1 MPEDLSKILPDL
13 FGVRTAIL
21 VKVQNIIENS
31 ASYIQGRIKGKERR
45 TEYEVWLSEV
55 IGLARWLT
63 GYLINKPKYK
73 KDYKNSIDNINK
85 IIEKLSKPSFEELD
99 KITNDLFLII
109 YDLGITQIQNEYP
122 DPNTAFVRH
131 IRGGKWGN

>member
-1 MPEDLSKILPDL
+1 MAEDLDKILPDL

-31 ASYIQGRIKGKERR
+31 ATYIEGKIKGKEKKVN
-45 TEYEVWLSEV
+45 YDIWLSEI
-55 IGLARWLT
+55 IGLSRWLF
-63 GYLINKPKYK
+63 GYFINKPKYK
-73 KDYKNSIDNINK
+73 KEYGISIEKSNK
-85 IIEKLSKPSFEELD
+85 IIEEGSNPSFEDLN

-122 DPNTAFVRH
+122 DPNTSFVRH
-131 IRGGKWGN
+131 IRGGKWNQ

>member
-1 MPEDLSKILPDL
+1 MVEDYDKVLPDL

-31 ASYIQGRIKGKERR
+31 ALYIQGKIKGKERR
-45 TEYEVWLSEV
+45 INYEIWLSEV
-55 IGLARWLT
+55 IGLARWLI
-63 GYLINKPKYK
+63 GYLTHKEKYK
-73 KDYKNSIDNINK
+73 KDYKNSIQKIKKIVEEDYNPNVSELNK
-85 IIEKLSKPSFEELD
+85 LTD
-99 KITNDLFLII
+99 DLFLII

-131 IRGGKWGN
+131 IRGGKWDK